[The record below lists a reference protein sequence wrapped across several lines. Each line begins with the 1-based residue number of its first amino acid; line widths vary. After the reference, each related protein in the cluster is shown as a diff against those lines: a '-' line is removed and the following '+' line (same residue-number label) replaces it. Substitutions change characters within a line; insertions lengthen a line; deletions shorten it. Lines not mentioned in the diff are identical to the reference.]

1 MKFTRL
7 LLILLSV
14 IYIAGCG
21 GSDSI
26 KPSVNDDTR
35 TITSVKIS
43 SDGTLSYTGTGAFE
57 GFSITGTIPALSGST
72 VYIEKTDSVYV
83 KDSYTALSPLFSVR
97 FTDKASSTPP
107 AVIYNAVVTL
117 PYSLSGSAT
126 DANTVFLALIND
138 HAVIQTSTKP
148 AANIIRAATS
158 IPLTFFAGY
167 LNEAEEPQTK
177 KVIKLLS
184 KSFREA
190 MDDNEFFEDHSN
202 VLIPDVIRGIT
213 NIQPGERVALDIDEN
228 IFGEPILNAQWTVR
242 KSDLSPVTTTTD
254 GTKVM
259 FIPDTVGSYTVST
272 TVTGSTKTVAE
283 TLTVRAY
290 GYSYDK
296 NTGTA
301 YCLSFCHNGSINAP
315 EYQDM
320 YGREIMRDLKTAWTA
335 TRHANSYNS
344 TVASLSSTTC
354 ANCHATGM
362 FFPDRDNNG
371 IDDHPE
377 AYGFDDTMTVN
388 TDASTAS
395 NHLKSI
401 TCEAC
406 HGPTASFT
414 GGLNG
419 TLSMAGHP
427 NEISISSGSC
437 LSCHDAGKTGAHFAE
452 FYNAGSSTHENANTA
467 SPSVTNSACFK
478 CHTGEGALG
487 MIFGK
492 EIKLEDTDR
501 VSGITCNVCHDPHGE
516 GGHNAQ
522 LRISGTAELVLHDGT
537 VSVNA
542 GDGKICYTCHNTNGA
557 GIGSVPHNS
566 QAEMFEGKGG
576 HTYGETIAL
585 TSAHKAALDCAD
597 CHMNRGAGT
606 THVMTMSV
614 NSSNR
619 LTSCNST
626 CHSGVAVDAD
636 GRYDYLGRT
645 ESVRTLMDT
654 LQARINTLAAR
665 AADSEISASYDTVA
679 GSSALITAL
688 NNAAYNYNFIKSD
701 KSHGLHNY
709 SYASRLLEL
718 SIEDLT
724 SF

>member
-1 MKFTRL
+1 MKFIRL
-7 LLILLSV
+7 LLILLSI

-190 MDDNEFFEDHSN
+190 MDDNEYFER
-202 VLIPDVIRGIT
+202 LGMPLPDIIRGT
-213 NIQPGERVALDIDEN
+213 ANVQPGERVALGIDEN
-228 IFGEPILNAQWTVR
+228 TFGESVLNVQWSVR
-242 KSDLSPVTTTTD
+242 KSNGAAFHSDT
-254 GTKVM
+254 GTETV
-259 FIPDTVGSYTVST
+259 FVPDSIGKYTVTAS
-272 TVTGSTKTVAE
+272 VTGSTKNTTE
-283 TLTVRAY
+283 NLTINAFS
-290 GYSYDK
+290 YSYDK
-296 NTGTA
+296 DNNRP
-301 YCLSFCHNGSINAP
+301 YCLLFCHSGSINSP
-315 EYQDM
+315 EYTDM
-320 YGREIMRDLKTAWTA
+320 YGREILRGEIISAWTA
-335 TRHANSYNS
+335 SSHAISYNPAVAAINS
-344 TVASLSSTTC
+344 TSC
-354 ANCHATGM
+354 ATCHATGM
-362 FFPDRDNNG
+362 FFPDRDDSG

-388 TDASTAS
+388 TDTSTAS
-395 NHLKSI
+395 SHLKGV

-406 HGPTASFT
+406 HGPSAEIS

-419 TLSMAGHP
+419 IISISGHP
-427 NEISISSGSC
+427 TSTSISSGVC
-437 LSCHDAGKTGAHFAE
+437 LTCHNGGFHFAE

-606 THVMTMSV
+606 THVMTMSI
-614 NSSNR
+614 NSSDR
-619 LTSCNST
+619 LTYCNSS
-626 CHSGVAVDAD
+626 CHSGVAVDTD

-645 ESVRTLMDT
+645 ESVRTLMAT
-654 LQARINTLAAR
+654 LQARINTLAGR
-665 AADSEISASYDTVA
+665 ASDSEISASYNTVT

-688 NNAAYNYNFIKSD
+688 NRAAYNYNFIKSD
-701 KSHGLHNY
+701 KSYGLHNY

-718 SIEDLT
+718 SIDDLT